1 MKQKSMMERFLEA
14 AQKPGDITLR
24 WWYQKQMAREA
35 LLSKAEHDRLVHDTA
50 NEVLSRI
57 SATVDATEII
67 EAIDDIQRRI
77 DNLGK

>member
-1 MKQKSMMERFLEA
+1 MKQKSMMERYLEA
-14 AQKPGDITLR
+14 AQKTGDITLR
-24 WWYQKQMAREA
+24 WWYQKQMVREA
-35 LLSKAEHDRLVHDTA
+35 FLSKAEHDRLVHDTA

>member
-1 MKQKSMMERFLEA
+1 M
-14 AQKPGDITLR
+14 
-24 WWYQKQMAREA
+24 
-35 LLSKAEHDRLVHDTA
+35 LSKAEHDRLVHDTA

-57 SATVDATEII
+57 SATVDVTEII